1 MKTTIRLFL
10 FIEGISFL
18 LVSMIHRG
26 ALIAGFAHQQASI
39 AETSTAIVLLVALGL
54 AWLWTSQTRL
64 IATVAQA
71 LASFGTLIGIFTI
84 AVGVGPRTGPDIAYH
99 ITILAVLTWGLVV
112 AARALAGGETRDA
125 KGGVTS

>member
-1 MKTTIRLFL
+1 MRTTIRLFL

-18 LVSMIHRG
+18 LASMIHRG
-26 ALIAGFAHQQASI
+26 ALIAGYAHQQASI
-39 AETSTAIVLLVALGL
+39 AETSIAVVLLVALGL
-54 AWLWTSQTRL
+54 TWLWTAQTRL
-64 IATVAQA
+64 IATAAQA
-71 LASFGTLIGIFTI
+71 LALFGTLVGIFTI

-125 KGGVTS
+125 KGGVSS